1 MVRSKILGGRH
12 LWRTT
17 ATFAGRVL
25 RTRHKVLTPGRSVL
39 RHFARRQFGWVPAFA
54 GMTAL
59 WSVARRVIAA
69 VGGSLLLLLLT
80 ATLFIYQLGPPPLD
94 AATEGSVV
102 VLDRDGKLLRPF
114 TTKDGRWRL
123 PVDESTVDPRYLAML
138 LAYEDKRFH
147 THHGVDIPALL
158 RPPFQF
164 LTSGHIRSGAST
176 LTMQVARLLDGKHER
191 TGLGKLRQ
199 IVRAIE
205 IERKL
210 TKPEILRLYLK
221 LAPFGGNLEGVRAAS
236 LAYFGKEPLR
246 LSVGEA
252 ALLVAL
258 PQSPEA
264 RRPDLHPDAARR
276 ARASVLARAAGA
288 GVIDAAEATHAN
300 AEAVPKARRPFPQ
313 YAPHLSEQVV
323 AAAPGTTVH
332 RLTIDR
338 TLQANLEDLARSSAQ
353 TLGPRL
359 SLAMMVADH
368 GTGEVLA
375 YVGSPDYLDKKRF
388 GAIDMA
394 SAVRSPGS
402 TLKPLVYGL
411 AFEAGIAHPDTLIDD
426 KPTRFGR
433 YAPKNFDDTF
443 HGAVTIREALRQS
456 LNVPAVKV
464 LAAVGPTRMMARLK
478 EAGIHYELPLDAGPS
493 LAVGLGGVGLTLRDL
508 TELYADIARGGVSN
522 PIHHLKSGVFNPV
535 LPGSNPTL
543 PGSSPV
549 LLGKVA
555 DWYIQ
560 SILRGTSPPRNAKG
574 GDIAYKTGTSYGY
587 RDAWAAGFDGKTTIA
602 VWVGRPDGVPEPG
615 ITGVGVAAPILFD
628 AFARLPGRRA
638 PLAPAPEGAE
648 VGVDLPPPL
657 KVFLPDR
664 LEKAGNKPFSEPELT
679 ISFPPDNTEIA
690 LDQAAD
696 GSSRPLI
703 VKAEGGVLPLT
714 WMLDDE
720 PVASETFAREAMV
733 KPHGKGFAKVSV
745 VDATGRVDRV
755 TVTIR

>member
-1 MVRSKILGGRH
+1 MTIL
-12 LWRTT
+12 
-17 ATFAGRVL
+17 
-25 RTRHKVLTPGRSVL
+25 
-39 RHFARRQFGWVPAFA
+39 
-54 GMTAL
+54 
-59 WSVARRVIAA
+59 ICAA
-69 VGGSLLLLLLT
+69 
-80 ATLFIYQLGPPPLD
+80 ALFIYDLGPPPLD

-123 PVDESTVDPRYLAML
+123 PVDETSVDPRYLAML
-138 LAYEDKRFH
+138 FAYEDRRFQ
-147 THHGVDIPALL
+147 THHGVDFAALL
-158 RPPFQF
+158 RPPLQF

-176 LTMQVARLLDGKHER
+176 LTMQVARLLDGKHDR

-199 IVRAIE
+199 IVRAVE
-205 IERKL
+205 IERRL
-210 TKPEILRLYLK
+210 TKSQILRLYLK

-236 LAYFGKEPLR
+236 LAYLGKEPLR

-264 RRPDLHPDAARR
+264 RRPDLHAESARAARSR
-276 ARASVLARAAGA
+276 VLARARAAGI
-288 GVIDAAEATHAN
+288 IDAAEQTHAN
-300 AEAVPKARRPFPQ
+300 AEPIATARKPFPQ
-313 YAPHLSEQVV
+313 YAPHLSEEEV
-323 AAAPGTTVH
+323 AAHPDAAIH

-338 TLQANLEDLARSSAQ
+338 ALQANLEDLARSSAQ
-353 TLGPRL
+353 ALGPRL
-359 SLAMMVADH
+359 SLAMLVADN

-375 YVGSPDYLDKKRF
+375 LVGSPDYLDRKRF

-394 SAVRSPGS
+394 NAIRSPGS

-443 HGAVTIREALRQS
+443 HGMVTIREALRQS

-508 TELYADIARGGVSN
+508 TQMYADIARGG
-522 PIHHLKSGVFNPV
+522 
-535 LPGSNPTL
+535 GSKPLRHTIATDSAGRDADRNASATDRNAN
-543 PGSSPV
+543 
-549 LLGKVA
+549 LLDKTA
-555 DWYIQ
+555 AWYIQ
-560 SILRGTSPPRNAKG
+560 SILRGTAPPRNAKG
-574 GDIAYKTGTSYGY
+574 GEIAYKTGTSYGF

-615 ITGVGVAAPILFD
+615 ITGVGTAAPILFD

-638 PLAPAPEGAE
+638 PLPPAPEGAE

-664 LEKAGNKPFSEPELT
+664 VEKAGNKPFSEPELA
-679 ISFPPDNTEIA
+679 ISFPPDNAEIA

-714 WMLDDE
+714 WMVDDE
-720 PVASETFAREAMV
+720 PVASDAFSREAMV
-733 KPHGKGFAKVSV
+733 TPHGKGFSKLSV

-755 TVTIR
+755 TVTVR

>member
-1 MVRSKILGGRH
+1 MNGAVSQYLKSPM
-12 LWRTT
+12 RTLMEI
-17 ATFAGRVL
+17 AE
-25 RTRHKVLTPGRSVL
+25 
-39 RHFARRQFGWVPAFA
+39 FARRKRIIRACA
-54 GMTAL
+54 AL
-59 WSVARRVIAA
+59 A
-69 VGGSLLLLLLT
+69 VLALFLLPT
-80 ATLFIYQLGPPPLD
+80 FFILQLGPPPLD

-123 PVDESTVDPRYLAML
+123 PVDETMVDPRYLAML
-138 LAYEDKRFH
+138 FAYEDKRFA
-147 THHGVDIPALL
+147 THHGVDLPALL
-158 RPPFQF
+158 RPPLQF

-199 IVRAIE
+199 IVRAVE

-210 TKPEILRLYLK
+210 TKSEILRLYLK

-236 LAYFGKEPLR
+236 LAYFSKEPLR

-264 RRPDLHPDAARR
+264 RRPDLHSETARSAR
-276 ARASVLARAAGA
+276 ARVLARAVSAGI
-288 GVIDAAEATHAN
+288 IDLAEATHAN
-300 AEAVPKARRPFPQ
+300 AEPIPAARKRFPQ
-313 YAPHLSEQVV
+313 LAPHLSEEEV
-323 AAAPGTTVH
+323 AAAPGVIIH

-338 TLQANLEDLARSSAQ
+338 ALQTSLEDLALTSAQ
-353 TLGPRL
+353 NLGPRL
-359 SLAMMVADH
+359 SLAIMVADNAS
-368 GTGEVLA
+368 GEVLA
-375 YVGSPDYLDKKRF
+375 YVGSPDYLEPKRF

-394 SAVRSPGS
+394 NAIRSPGS

-443 HGAVTIREALRQS
+443 HGTVTVREALRQS

-464 LAAVGPTRMMARLK
+464 LAAVGPARLMARLK

-493 LAVGLGGVGLTLRDL
+493 LAVGLGGVGLTLGDL
-508 TELYADIARGGVSN
+508 TELYADIARGGRAM
-522 PIHHLKSGVFNPV
+522 PLIHRTQDRHDKAMGDSGKA
-535 LPGSNPTL
+535 
-543 PGSSPV
+543 
-549 LLGKVA
+549 LLGKIA

-560 SILRGTSPPRNAKG
+560 SILRGTAPPRNAKG
-574 GDIAYKTGTSYGY
+574 GEIAYKTGTSYGF
-587 RDAWAAGFDGKTTIA
+587 RDAWAAGFDGRSTIA

-615 ITGVGVAAPILFD
+615 ITGVTTAAPILFD
-628 AFARLPGRRA
+628 AFARLPGRRV
-638 PLAPAPEGAE
+638 PLQPAPGGAE
-648 VGVDLPPPL
+648 VGIELPPPL

-664 LEKAGNKPFSEPELT
+664 QEKIAGRAFAEPELA
-679 ISFPPDNTEIA
+679 ISFPPDQAEIA
-690 LDQAAD
+690 LDRAAD
-696 GSSRPLI
+696 GTGRPLI

-714 WMLDDE
+714 WMVDDE
-720 PVASETFAREAMV
+720 PVASEPFSREATVVTHGRGFARL
-733 KPHGKGFAKVSV
+733 SV
-745 VDATGRVDRV
+745 VDAAGRVDRV
-755 TVTIR
+755 MVTIR

>member
-1 MVRSKILGGRH
+1 MTKQWSAVRSIATVVASALLIL
-12 LWRTT
+12 
-17 ATFAGRVL
+17 
-25 RTRHKVLTPGRSVL
+25 
-39 RHFARRQFGWVPAFA
+39 
-54 GMTAL
+54 AL
-59 WSVARRVIAA
+59 S
-69 VGGSLLLLLLT
+69 G
-80 ATLFIYQLGPPPLD
+80 TLFIYQLGPPPLD

-123 PVDESTVDPRYLAML
+123 PVDEATVDPRYLAML

-210 TKPEILRLYLK
+210 TKSEILRLYLK

-264 RRPDLHPDAARR
+264 RRPDLRPDAARR
-276 ARASVLARAAGA
+276 ARAQVLARALGA
-288 GVIDAAEATHAN
+288 GVIDVAEQTHAN
-300 AEAVPKARRPFPQ
+300 AEAIPKARRPFPQ
-313 YAPHLSEQVV
+313 FAPHLSEEVV
-323 AAAPGTTVH
+323 AAAPGTIVH

-353 TLGPRL
+353 NLGPRL
-359 SLAMMVADH
+359 SLAIMVADN

-394 SAVRSPGS
+394 NAIRSPGS

-433 YAPKNFDDTF
+433 YAPKNFDDAF
-443 HGAVTIREALRQS
+443 HGTVTIREALRQS

-508 TELYADIARGGVSN
+508 TELYADLARGGGAKSLRYTVTEHNKTGTDRNATARECNSN
-522 PIHHLKSGVFNPV
+522 ATGCNTNATERNIQTTERN
-535 LPGSNPTL
+535 SN
-543 PGSSPV
+543 
-549 LLGKVA
+549 LLGKTA

-560 SILRGTSPPRNAKG
+560 SILRGTAPPRNAKG

-628 AFARLPGRRA
+628 AFARVPGRRV

-648 VGVDLPPPL
+648 VGIDLPPPL

-664 LEKAGNKPFSEPELT
+664 LERAGNKPFSEPELA

-690 LDQAAD
+690 LEQAPD
-696 GSSRPLI
+696 GSNRPLI

-714 WMLDDE
+714 WMVNDE
-720 PVASETFAREAMV
+720 PVASETRSREAMV
-733 KPHGKGFAKVSV
+733 NPSGKGFTKLSV

>member
-1 MVRSKILGGRH
+1 MTLTDKLVWLTRLRRPI
-12 LWRTT
+12 
-17 ATFAGRVL
+17 VL
-25 RTRHKVLTPGRSVL
+25 
-39 RHFARRQFGWVPAFA
+39 AFA
-54 GMTAL
+54 VLSAL
-59 WSVARRVIAA
+59 AVILPA
-69 VGGSLLLLLLT
+69 
-80 ATLFIYQLGPPPLD
+80 LFIYQLGPPPLE

-123 PVDESTVDPRYLAML
+123 PVDETTVDPRYLAML
-138 LAYEDKRFH
+138 FAYEDKRFY

-199 IVRAIE
+199 IVRAVE

-210 TKPEILRLYLK
+210 TKSEILRLYLK
-221 LAPFGGNLEGVRAAS
+221 LAPFGGNLEGVRAGS

-258 PQSPEA
+258 PQSPA
-264 RRPDLHPDAARR
+264 GRRPDLHADAARR
-276 ARASVLARAAGA
+276 ARSRVLALAVEAGL
-288 GVIDAAEATHAN
+288 IDVAEQTHAN
-300 AEAVPKARRPFPQ
+300 AEPIPAARKPFPQ
-313 YAPHLSEQVV
+313 YAPHLSEEEV
-323 AAAPGTTVH
+323 AAFPGTIVH
-332 RLTIDR
+332 RLTLDR

-353 TLGPRL
+353 SLGPRL
-359 SLAMMVADH
+359 SLAIMVADNAS
-368 GTGEVLA
+368 GDVLA
-375 YVGSPDYLDKKRF
+375 YVGSPDYLDRKRF
-388 GAIDMA
+388 GPIDMA

-433 YAPKNFDDTF
+433 YAPKNFDDSF
-443 HGAVTIREALRQS
+443 HGTVTVREALRQS

-508 TELYADIARGGVSN
+508 TELYADIARGGAAKALRHRAQGDDN
-522 PIHHLKSGVFNPV
+522 KTMGDNNKTMHDTTGQ
-535 LPGSNPTL
+535 
-543 PGSSPV
+543 
-549 LLGKVA
+549 LLTPVA

-560 SILRGTSPPRNAKG
+560 SILRGTAPPRNAKG

-615 ITGVGVAAPILFD
+615 ITGVGSAAPILFD
-628 AFARLPGRRA
+628 AFARLPGRRV
-638 PLAPAPEGAE
+638 PLPPAPEGAE
-648 VGVDLPPPL
+648 VGIDLPPPL

-664 LEKAGNKPFSEPELT
+664 LEKAVNKPFSEPELA

-696 GSSRPLI
+696 GSARPLI
-703 VKAEGGVLPLT
+703 AKAEGGVLPLT
-714 WMLDDE
+714 WMVDDE
-720 PVASETFAREAMV
+720 PVASETFSREARV
-733 KPHGKGFAKVSV
+733 KPHGKGFAKISV

-755 TVTIR
+755 TVTVR